1 MYEVKLELST
11 RVFFE
16 LHLCDL
22 ELRGRASLTQIT
34 TSYSDFYHTTNREI
48 TTSYADFYHTTN
60 REMHK
65 EYTAFHWSTKLP
77 AALNFCSQGQTS
89 RSKVKVK
96 GHQNVITYSVH
107 HDTYSHQVT
116 STSDQ

>member
-34 TSYSDFYHTTNREI
+34 TSYS
-48 TTSYADFYHTTN
+48 DFYHTTN